1 MGIALPQ
8 LAPASL
14 DRVSGTQIIDG
25 SLKIASQS
33 DTLGSYLSRT
43 PGSAGNRKTWTWSA
57 WLRREKF
64 GSEDAL
70 FVSSDSNGNSD
81 YTTLYFNTSD
91 QLKTTS
97 YQSSAMRWS
106 YATNAKFRD
115 TGWYHVVLAVD
126 LNQGTNS
133 NKVKL
138 YVNGSQITSFS
149 SSTDPSTT
157 FETRINSTNEHS
169 MGRASEYDR
178 WYSDFRLSQ
187 VNFVDGLQLEP
198 EQFGFTDPLTSIW
211 KPKKYTGVFNGQA
224 DTKSAAGTFTAT
236 GNQVGGPIA
245 NAYDGTIGE
254 QDGSTT
260 GITFWGRSGGTA
272 TQSGLSIPV
281 TSSVKIRYNVN
292 VGGGT
297 ITVNSV
303 SKDANVPGGGNTS
316 LETLEWDAFSVGYS
330 ISSISIY
337 SPNLGVGVYVSGIIV
352 DGVVLEDIPAG
363 VNGFYLPLDGNSP
376 IGEDKSGNGNDY
388 IPSRFGGSVALDNS
402 LVSGARPILNT
413 TQGGTQAGIGV
424 FGSLEN
430 KYYTVT
436 TANGSVYQFDIT
448 SGDNPS
454 LEFIRGATYRFDYT
468 SHASHPLRFSSTNPD
483 SSTTAYTQGT
493 NTSVSNVITIT
504 VPHDAPDTLYYYC
517 TAHASG
523 MNGAITVTTDNT
535 KADQYAS
542 SCVLAVPLVG
552 DANDVS
558 ASIACTM
565 STKAATV
572 SGATG
577 DSFER
582 NFYGESFIFDG
593 SNDQL
598 SYTAGSDF
606 DFGSG
611 DFTLETWLNMDTIGA
626 GQAILEFSGQSS
638 ATSPDGQWY
647 FSTSN
652 GWHWF
657 HNSSAY
663 AIIPKARVPVDKW
676 IHMALVREGDVITH
690 YLNGVCEASSA
701 YTRTDA
707 GSSSRALII
716 GQQNSSSYF
725 DGHLQDYRVY
735 KGVAK
740 YSGTTVGTQY
750 FVPPSPRFPD
760 VLPDTPS
767 GVSGGSKLTKI
778 TDGAVSFEGTATSK
792 LTVADSS
799 DFTFGTNDFCIEFYY
814 FNKAFDGTYNIFFD
828 CMGSNRSGI
837 QLAIETDNDY
847 RIEVGD
853 GSNNWI
859 WQSTGFDAKAN
870 KWTHFA
876 LTRG

>member
-1 MGIALPQ
+1 
-8 LAPASL
+8 
-14 DRVSGTQIIDG
+14 
-25 SLKIASQS
+25 
-33 DTLGSYLSRT
+33 
-43 PGSAGNRKTWTWSA
+43 
-57 WLRREKF
+57 
-64 GSEDAL
+64 
-70 FVSSDSNGNSD
+70 
-81 YTTLYFNTSD
+81 
-91 QLKTTS
+91 
-97 YQSSAMRWS
+97 
-106 YATNAKFRD
+106 
-115 TGWYHVVLAVD
+115 
-126 LNQGTNS
+126 
-133 NKVKL
+133 
-138 YVNGSQITSFS
+138 
-149 SSTDPSTT
+149 
-157 FETRINSTNEHS
+157 
-169 MGRASEYDR
+169 
-178 WYSDFRLSQ
+178 
-187 VNFVDGLQLEP
+187 
-198 EQFGFTDPLTSIW
+198 
-211 KPKKYTGVFNGQA
+211 
-224 DTKSAAGTFTAT
+224 
-236 GNQVGGPIA
+236 
-245 NAYDGTIGE
+245 
-254 QDGSTT
+254 
-260 GITFWGRSGGTA
+260 
-272 TQSGLSIPV
+272 
-281 TSSVKIRYNVN
+281 
-292 VGGGT
+292 
-297 ITVNSV
+297 
-303 SKDANVPGGGNTS
+303 
-316 LETLEWDAFSVGYS
+316 
-330 ISSISIY
+330 
-337 SPNLGVGVYVSGIIV
+337 
-352 DGVVLEDIPAG
+352 
-363 VNGFYLPLDGNSP
+363 
-376 IGEDKSGNGNDY
+376 
-388 IPSRFGGSVALDNS
+388 
-402 LVSGARPILNT
+402 
-413 TQGGTQAGIGV
+413 
-424 FGSLEN
+424 
-430 KYYTVT
+430 
-436 TANGSVYQFDIT
+436 
-448 SGDNPS
+448 
-454 LEFIRGATYRFDYT
+454 
-468 SHASHPLRFSSTNPD
+468 
-483 SSTTAYTQGT
+483 
-493 NTSVSNVITIT
+493 
-504 VPHDAPDTLYYYC
+504 
-517 TAHASG
+517 

-626 GQAILEFSGQSS
+626 GQAILEFIGQSS

-859 WQSTGFDAKAN
+859 WQSTGFDIKAN

-876 LTRG
+876 LTREGSTFRAFEDGVLLGTQTSSTGVGDPRSSIGGYASDNSSNYGFNGFISNFRIVNGSAVYLYCSFHTIKSTTHKCNQHKTYLSNSNYISDCYCCSTCQRC

>member
-211 KPKKYTGVFNGQA
+211 KPKKYTGVFNGPA

-316 LETLEWDAFSVGYS
+316 LK
-330 ISSISIY
+330 
-337 SPNLGVGVYVSGIIV
+337 P
-352 DGVVLEDIPAG
+352 
-363 VNGFYLPLDGNSP
+363 
-376 IGEDKSGNGNDY
+376 
-388 IPSRFGGSVALDNS
+388 
-402 LVSGARPILNT
+402 
-413 TQGGTQAGIGV
+413 
-424 FGSLEN
+424 
-430 KYYTVT
+430 
-436 TANGSVYQFDIT
+436 
-448 SGDNPS
+448 
-454 LEFIRGATYRFDYT
+454 
-468 SHASHPLRFSSTNPD
+468 
-483 SSTTAYTQGT
+483 
-493 NTSVSNVITIT
+493 
-504 VPHDAPDTLYYYC
+504 
-517 TAHASG
+517 
-523 MNGAITVTTDNT
+523 
-535 KADQYAS
+535 
-542 SCVLAVPLVG
+542 
-552 DANDVS
+552 
-558 ASIACTM
+558 
-565 STKAATV
+565 
-572 SGATG
+572 
-577 DSFER
+577 
-582 NFYGESFIFDG
+582 
-593 SNDQL
+593 
-598 SYTAGSDF
+598 
-606 DFGSG
+606 
-611 DFTLETWLNMDTIGA
+611 
-626 GQAILEFSGQSS
+626 
-638 ATSPDGQWY
+638 
-647 FSTSN
+647 
-652 GWHWF
+652 
-657 HNSSAY
+657 
-663 AIIPKARVPVDKW
+663 
-676 IHMALVREGDVITH
+676 
-690 YLNGVCEASSA
+690 
-701 YTRTDA
+701 
-707 GSSSRALII
+707 
-716 GQQNSSSYF
+716 
-725 DGHLQDYRVY
+725 
-735 KGVAK
+735 
-740 YSGTTVGTQY
+740 
-750 FVPPSPRFPD
+750 
-760 VLPDTPS
+760 
-767 GVSGGSKLTKI
+767 
-778 TDGAVSFEGTATSK
+778 
-792 LTVADSS
+792 
-799 DFTFGTNDFCIEFYY
+799 
-814 FNKAFDGTYNIFFD
+814 
-828 CMGSNRSGI
+828 
-837 QLAIETDNDY
+837 
-847 RIEVGD
+847 
-853 GSNNWI
+853 
-859 WQSTGFDAKAN
+859 
-870 KWTHFA
+870 
-876 LTRG
+876 

>member
-1 MGIALPQ
+1 M
-8 LAPASL
+8 
-14 DRVSGTQIIDG
+14 
-25 SLKIASQS
+25 
-33 DTLGSYLSRT
+33 
-43 PGSAGNRKTWTWSA
+43 
-57 WLRREKF
+57 
-64 GSEDAL
+64 
-70 FVSSDSNGNSD
+70 
-81 YTTLYFNTSD
+81 
-91 QLKTTS
+91 
-97 YQSSAMRWS
+97 
-106 YATNAKFRD
+106 
-115 TGWYHVVLAVD
+115 
-126 LNQGTNS
+126 
-133 NKVKL
+133 
-138 YVNGSQITSFS
+138 
-149 SSTDPSTT
+149 
-157 FETRINSTNEHS
+157 
-169 MGRASEYDR
+169 
-178 WYSDFRLSQ
+178 
-187 VNFVDGLQLEP
+187 
-198 EQFGFTDPLTSIW
+198 
-211 KPKKYTGVFNGQA
+211 
-224 DTKSAAGTFTAT
+224 
-236 GNQVGGPIA
+236 
-245 NAYDGTIGE
+245 
-254 QDGSTT
+254 
-260 GITFWGRSGGTA
+260 
-272 TQSGLSIPV
+272 
-281 TSSVKIRYNVN
+281 N

-413 TQGGTQAGIGV
+413 TQGGAQAGVGV

-430 KYYTVT
+430 KFYTVT

-517 TAHASG
+517 TAHASA

-565 STKAATV
+565 STKAASTV

-876 LTRG
+876 LTREGSTFRAFEDGVLLGTQTSSTGVGDPRSSKLVDMHQTIHPIMVLMDLYLISV